1 MHQTVDQSL
10 HMQPENGDDVEALCT
25 LHAAGCTYCNKQCKV
40 NIKISLLL
48 TPPHTYIISGHR
60 QIPIAA

>member
-1 MHQTVDQSL
+1 
-10 HMQPENGDDVEALCT
+10 MQPENGDDVEALCT